1 MKTLA
6 TLLFLSS
13 SLVVCA
19 DDVPAMCRQ
28 LLEKHD
34 AAIVNIS
41 AVVKVTVTGSSGTRA
56 APREIKLEA
65 PATVIDAAAGLIVTS
80 LSRIDPSN
88 MPTSSGTKFE
98 ASLQDVRL
106 VLADGSDVPAN
117 IVLKDTDLDLAF
129 IRADLASKE
138 AKGIKLQAIDLADAT
153 DVGPGD
159 DLIGLSRAEKSVGR
173 VAGVHRG
180 HVFTVAKR
188 PRKLVLTFESYLG
201 NPVFAAN
208 GKFVGIG
215 TTRDIPGSTRNAPAI
230 ITAADVQELA
240 TQARA
245 AKVPEPKK
253 EEKKEEAPKPAPTKK
268 EPAKGS
274 AAD

>member
-6 TLLFLSS
+6 TLFLLAS
-13 SLVVCA
+13 SLVVHA
-19 DDVPAMCRQ
+19 QDVPAMCRQ

-34 AAIVNIS
+34 AAIVNVS
-41 AVVKVTVTGSSGTRA
+41 AVVKVTVTGSSGTRG

-65 PATVIDAAAGLIVTS
+65 PATVIDATAGLIVTA

-88 MPTSSGTKFE
+88 MPTSSTSKFE

-117 IVLKDTDLDLAF
+117 IVLKDTDLDIAF

-138 AKGIKLQAIDLADAT
+138 AKGIKLQAIDITDAT

-180 HVFTVAKR
+180 NVYTVAKR

-215 TTRDIPGSTRNAPAI
+215 AARSIPGSSRGAPAI
-230 ITAADVQELA
+230 ITATDVQELA
-240 TQARA
+240 AQARN